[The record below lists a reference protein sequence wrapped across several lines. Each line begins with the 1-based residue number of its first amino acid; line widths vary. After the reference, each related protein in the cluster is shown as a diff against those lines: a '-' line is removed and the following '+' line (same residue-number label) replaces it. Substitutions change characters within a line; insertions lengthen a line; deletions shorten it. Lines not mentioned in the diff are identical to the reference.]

1 MIAQGQGMMPHGM
14 MPQQGMMMQ
23 QQVMMPQGMMMGG
36 GMAPQGKKTFKI
48 KLLRCLTSCSLLS
61 SPVSFVF

>member
-23 QQVMMPQGMMMGG
+23 QQGMMPQGMMMGG
-36 GMAPQGKKTFKI
+36 GMAPQGKKIFKF
-48 KLLRCLTSCSLLS
+48 LRFLS
-61 SPVSFVF
+61 SCIVAPVSFVL